1 MTGRLRLANPVSL
14 DEGANSL
21 FPTRIRRS
29 VIADPIP
36 ARRLPKGLRAAVAA
50 EGTTR

>member
-1 MTGRLRLANPVSL
+1 MTGRRRLAHPVSL

-29 VIADPIP
+29 IFADPIP
-36 ARRLPKGLRAAVAA
+36 ARLLLKGLRAADAA